1 MSQARKELSSQNG
14 RFSRMPQLILIGM
27 LTLLVG
33 CVTDPVLLLHPQTKK
48 EKQCGPYYFT
58 GMSSGMLSKDAAL
71 ERERACINDYEQ
83 EGYER
88 INVQPTPVDPKAGR

>member
-1 MSQARKELSSQNG
+1 MAICLRLH
-14 RFSRMPQLILIGM
+14 QLILVGV

-33 CVTDPVLLLHPQTKK
+33 CVTDPVLLLHPQTQK

-58 GMSSGMLSKDAAL
+58 GMSSGMLSKNAAL
-71 ERERACINDYEQ
+71 ERERVCIDDYEQ

-88 INVQPTPVDPKAGR
+88 ITKAQPKSVDPKAGH